1 VLAVIRRARPR
12 APRAPPRALCHG
24 VADPHDSLSE
34 LARRGIKG
42 YAERA
47 VLLEQSTAPWRLGHG
62 SVAPYELLTGAGVV
76 ANKTMPL
83 LDATARM
90 LRALV
95 LEHQQFIFVPS
106 AIADRWLMT
115 VGDALRPLEYAVVE
129 TAERRMIAVVKDGH
143 YAAGSHEVATEL
155 VKDIGPKIVVGV
167 FRAGRGAPAQAFF
180 AHPDHVH
187 EAAMI
192 AMADSVLQ
200 KHRGFPMLID
210 IAHDVV
216 NATMGH
222 DTFRETIR
230 AAYTDAGAAFRFSP
244 ERESR

>member
-1 VLAVIRRARPR
+1 M
-12 APRAPPRALCHG
+12 
-24 VADPHDSLSE
+24 
-34 LARRGIKG
+34 G

-62 SVAPYELLTGAGVV
+62 SVAPYELLTGAGVMSRS
-76 ANKTMPL
+76 TMPL
-83 LDATARM
+83 LDATAKM

-95 LEHQQFIFVPS
+95 LDHQQFIFVPS
-106 AIADRWLMT
+106 VIADRWLMT

-129 TAERRMIAVVKDGH
+129 TAERRMAAVVEGGH
-143 YAAGSHEVATEL
+143 YGRGYDEFATQL
-155 VKDIGPKIVVGV
+155 VKDIGPNVVVGV

-180 AHPDHVH
+180 AHRDHVH
-187 EAAMI
+187 EAAVI

-200 KHRGFPMLID
+200 EHRGFPMLID
-210 IAHDVV
+210 IAHHVV

-222 DTFRETIR
+222 DTFKETIR
-230 AAYTDAGAAFRFSP
+230 TAYADAGAPFRFSP